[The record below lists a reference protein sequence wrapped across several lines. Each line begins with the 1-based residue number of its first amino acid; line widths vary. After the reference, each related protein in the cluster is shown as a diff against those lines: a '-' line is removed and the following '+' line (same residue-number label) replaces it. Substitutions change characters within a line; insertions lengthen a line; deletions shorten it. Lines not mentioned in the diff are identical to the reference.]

1 MRNQYS
7 KGIYLCKWASATVYV
22 HRAILYITVTLFRS
36 LIHKFRL
43 NLVVRCYRNS
53 RHSQLFASLNY
64 YREGG
69 GEALMK

>member
-36 LIHKFRL
+36 LIHKFRP